1 MKKAGAIADV
11 GVFDQPLPDACLG
24 AEIAGRVSD
33 GAHRCLTSPRDA
45 ISHTQTSPNSFS
57 SSYSWIML
65 LRSRASH
72 NPFIVR
78 RWMDKESYPDPR
90 TPLNDSLRPNDS
102 QHPATRSA
110 LHQIGDFGD
119 DGGDLVLLC
128 P

>member
-57 SSYSWIML
+57 
-65 LRSRASH
+65 
-72 NPFIVR
+72 
-78 RWMDKESYPDPR
+78 
-90 TPLNDSLRPNDS
+90 
-102 QHPATRSA
+102 
-110 LHQIGDFGD
+110 
-119 DGGDLVLLC
+119 
-128 P
+128 